1 MSFSNRV
8 CIFFLVFDVVGILT
22 ITPSEWR
29 LANGC
34 IPTFY
39 IHQSPPPHTP
49 AISKAIGNK
58 KKKKNNRRKVK
69 TTEDKLREAEVGML
83 RCLKEIE
90 RLESPTY
97 TESQAVKL
105 DDMVKKEIENMEI
118 KPLGDMVWKDY
129 SYMTEDEIEL
139 RISELPEELKSIAR
153 ESPEGLIKR
162 KDEIKEIL
170 LEKARRIRKLEEE
183 DNERN
188 ARCFKLMQ
196 ERLSLF
202 TAVTK
207 SSLENQRLDQV
218 CENLQELCRLTS
230 QRTKLTVQNHEEK
243 AAATEGNIEELVNRF
258 KDTISEIKIK
268 IQNQKEAKEAQ
279 DKENDE
285 FEAKIKEFKEHA
297 KLRRE
302 HYDNQLKAKKL
313 EAQLEEAKLAQQEK
327 ILEQLKAKS
336 EALRNH
342 INQSKQNEKD
352 MKAQI
357 KLYEDKFEQ
366 FQEALSKSDEM
377 FVDFNE
383 RLQSMEKSNEAL
395 RQEHAKY
402 AEETAKLDVRL
413 IKAFDEKQRLT
424 EELEAKLNMKAAIG
438 KECRALQAE
447 IAGNAAAQAASTV
460 SADHDH

>member
-1 MSFSNRV
+1 M
-8 CIFFLVFDVVGILT
+8 G
-22 ITPSEWR
+22 
-29 LANGC
+29 
-34 IPTFY
+34 
-39 IHQSPPPHTP
+39 TP

-58 KKKKNNRRKVK
+58 KKKKNNRRKFK

-118 KPLGDMVWKDY
+118 KSLGDMVWKDY

-285 FEAKIKEFKEHA
+285 FEAKIKE
-297 KLRRE
+297 R
-302 HYDNQLKAKKL
+302 
-313 EAQLEEAKLAQQEK
+313 
-327 ILEQLKAKS
+327 
-336 EALRNH
+336 
-342 INQSKQNEKD
+342 
-352 MKAQI
+352 
-357 KLYEDKFEQ
+357 
-366 FQEALSKSDEM
+366 
-377 FVDFNE
+377 
-383 RLQSMEKSNEAL
+383 AL
-395 RQEHAKY
+395 RQPTES
-402 AEETAKLDVRL
+402 
-413 IKAFDEKQRLT
+413 EK
-424 EELEAKLNMKAAIG
+424 IG
-438 KECRALQAE
+438 
-447 IAGNAAAQAASTV
+447 GTV
-460 SADHDH
+460 GRS